1 MWKRWILYLF
11 CSVPVSASGA
21 VVFEFESV
29 CTAGHRNTDCSFF
42 GLNDGDPVTGVFM
55 VDEALGAP
63 GAISSLSSDQY
74 QLSFTFGSQSFTE
87 QDATSTFN
95 FLVSGSGAAL
105 SSMLGNFENA
115 NGAQL
120 TLLTVATANLA
131 LAGHEA
137 DTFGGGGGWTLAE
150 GSNPFPAAIPVPA
163 SLWLLLSGLSA
174 LSLLPRRAG
183 IGQAG

>member
-1 MWKRWILYLF
+1 MWKRWILYLV
-11 CSVPVSASGA
+11 CSVPVSVSGA

-29 CTAGHRNTDCSFF
+29 CTATIRNTDCGFF
-42 GLNDGDPVTGVFM
+42 GLSDGDPVTGAFR
-55 VDEALGAP
+55 VDDALGAP

-74 QLSFTFGSQSFTE
+74 RLIFTFGNQSFTE
-87 QDATSTFN
+87 QDATSTFS

-120 TLLTVATANLA
+120 TLLTVTTANVA

-150 GSNPFPAAIPVPA
+150 GSGPFAAAIPVPA

-174 LSLLPRRAG
+174 LSLLSRRTAIGKAG
-183 IGQAG
+183 